1 LQGFSVKV
9 NKRQTVHKSLKFTSL
24 MIHISG
30 DVSVIPKKNDI
41 DKTGINDDIERY
53 EQQSITGKRQ
63 KPKRL
68 PP

>member
-1 LQGFSVKV
+1 
-9 NKRQTVHKSLKFTSL
+9 